1 MAWFWSLGRCQH
13 SLVLVPRQMSRWS
26 GFDSGNSRDSE
37 VAWFYL
43 NKDCLFWIPRQTL
56 VWFGSLGRCTLLVSS
71 LGRRN
76 QTMTWLSPEKAQYVL
91 YFRKGRPYPH
101 HNVVRIGNYPHHNV
115 VRISYYPHHN
125 VVRTR
130 YYPHHTLI
138 AKDTKEK
145 FKRKVS
151 GTLSLVKTPLKLLT
165 PLQIL
170 KEGAPN
176 FWSSQGRSKF

>member
-1 MAWFWSLGRCQH
+1 VKKSPQKSAFKSYFYKI
-13 SLVLVPRQMSRWS
+13 VLKKR
-26 GFDSGNSRDSE
+26 F
-37 VAWFYL
+37 
-43 NKDCLFWIPRQTL
+43 K
-56 VWFGSLGRCTLLVSS
+56 
-71 LGRRN
+71 
-76 QTMTWLSPEKAQYVL
+76 
-91 YFRKGRPYPH
+91 KGRPYPH

-115 VRISYYPHHN
+115 VRIRYYSHHN

-151 GTLSLVKTPLKLLT
+151 GTLSLVKTPLKILT

-170 KEGAPN
+170 KVGALN

>member
-1 MAWFWSLGRCQH
+1 MYA
-13 SLVLVPRQMSRWS
+13 
-26 GFDSGNSRDSE
+26 
-37 VAWFYL
+37 FYL
-43 NKDCLFWIPRQTL
+43 
-56 VWFGSLGRCTLLVSS
+56 
-71 LGRRN
+71 
-76 QTMTWLSPEKAQYVL
+76 
-91 YFRKGRPYPH
+91 GRPYPH

-115 VRISYYPHHN
+115 VRIRYYSHHN

-151 GTLSLVKTPLKLLT
+151 GTLSLVKTPLKILT

-170 KEGAPN
+170 KVGALN

>member
-1 MAWFWSLGRCQH
+1 
-13 SLVLVPRQMSRWS
+13 
-26 GFDSGNSRDSE
+26 
-37 VAWFYL
+37 
-43 NKDCLFWIPRQTL
+43 
-56 VWFGSLGRCTLLVSS
+56 
-71 LGRRN
+71 
-76 QTMTWLSPEKAQYVL
+76 MTWLSPEKAQYVL

-151 GTLSLVKTPLKLLT
+151 GTLSLVKTMLKILT
-165 PLQIL
+165 LLQIL
-170 KEGAPN
+170 KVGAPKLLV
-176 FWSSQGRSKF
+176 FPRSLKVLDVIVSPCNCPALEAASKTLSIYCAWLMLSYYQILNSLEILVECDPPILSLRRL

>member
-1 MAWFWSLGRCQH
+1 MFRNIVEINNPGPSNHFEQ
-13 SLVLVPRQMSRWS
+13 LVAKCVTLIINLSDTKVLILKWERMYCKTQ
-26 GFDSGNSRDSE
+26 NYKKE
-37 VAWFYL
+37 Q
-43 NKDCLFWIPRQTL
+43 IP
-56 VWFGSLGRCTLLVSS
+56 
-71 LGRRN
+71 
-76 QTMTWLSPEKAQYVL
+76 
-91 YFRKGRPYPH
+91 KGRPYPH

-151 GTLSLVKTPLKLLT
+151 GTLSLVKTPLKILT

-170 KEGAPN
+170 KVGALN